1 MYEEYGRGSSGVS
14 ADGHPEPPHKKANT
28 ADNQK
33 ERVRMLEL
41 TIKIARVL
49 IAFPTVHK
57 RLRIMEQRWGRECLS
72 DDPAKLV

>member
-14 ADGHPEPPHKKANT
+14 ADDPSQKKAETDT
-28 ADNQK
+28 AEKD
-33 ERVRMLEL
+33 RMLEL

-49 IAFPTVHK
+49 MAFPTVHK

>member
-1 MYEEYGRGSSGVS
+1 MYEEYGRGSSGAS
-14 ADGHPEPPHKKANT
+14 ADDPSQTKTKTDKAEK
-28 ADNQK
+28 D
-33 ERVRMLEL
+33 RMLEL

-49 IAFPTVHK
+49 MAFPTVHK